1 MKQKQAEMK
10 KKWEDIENDQI
21 EKQEIGSFV
30 VEMKV

>member
-10 KKWEDIENDQI
+10 KKWEDIEKNQI
-21 EKQEIGSFV
+21 ENQEIGSFV